1 MAFIGI
7 AVITFFTFNSQ
18 QSKKNTFKR
27 RIVKQDT
34 LQKESWLRLGTNDSL
49 EVNDFTNQYVL
60 LQFWTSWLD
69 EPEKVHQELVNLQ
82 KVTDH
87 RLEIVSA
94 LVGFKKKKAYDYVE
108 THDYPIKFVVG
119 SLQFDKYGVPGV
131 PAYMLFGPEKD
142 IQYISFGRLEET
154 NMDSLKA
161 IIMR

>member
-1 MAFIGI
+1 MTIGPYHFTKFMAIMDVIGI
-7 AVITFFTFNSQ
+7 DDITFFTFNNQ
-18 QSKKNTFKR
+18 QSKKNTFNR

-94 LVGFKKKKAYDYVE
+94 LVGFKKKKAYE
-108 THDYPIKFVVG
+108 
-119 SLQFDKYGVPGV
+119 
-131 PAYMLFGPEKD
+131 
-142 IQYISFGRLEET
+142 
-154 NMDSLKA
+154 
-161 IIMR
+161 